1 MEEKDFSWSFKG
13 QWEDDGG
20 DSPGDPV
27 FKNPPCDRGDP
38 GLNPGQGTKI
48 PHAAEQLNLCLPFAG
63 GFNSAK
69 SSRILLVYP
78 LW

>member
-48 PHAAEQLNLCLPFAG
+48 PHAAEQLSLSTRRPCLATREPTCC
-63 GFNSAK
+63 ND
-69 SSRILLVYP
+69 
-78 LW
+78 

>member
-48 PHAAEQLNLCLPFAG
+48 PHAAEQLSLQNTTKEPLCH
-63 GFNSAK
+63 S
-69 SSRILLVYP
+69 Y
-78 LW
+78 